1 MISCSRDLLS
11 EDQDLPSTLSES
23 SVDSFLKGVRSQVE
37 MSKVEK
43 EVEEDIKEVG
53 KSDKELEKGKN
64 EVETD
69 IKEVDGGRK
78 EVVKEVLPSKELNE
92 DTVRVKME
100 SMGGVATVKEGDQDF
115 VKEVIQ
121 DLVKEIIQDLVR
133 IATHFKEDLVQM
145 EL

>member
-11 EDQDLPSTLSES
+11 EDQDLPSTLSGS

-43 EVEEDIKEVG
+43 EVEDGKKKVEEDIKEVG
-53 KSDKELEKGKN
+53 KSDKELEKGNN

-69 IKEVDGGRK
+69 MKEVDGGRK

-121 DLVKEIIQDLVR
+121 DLVK